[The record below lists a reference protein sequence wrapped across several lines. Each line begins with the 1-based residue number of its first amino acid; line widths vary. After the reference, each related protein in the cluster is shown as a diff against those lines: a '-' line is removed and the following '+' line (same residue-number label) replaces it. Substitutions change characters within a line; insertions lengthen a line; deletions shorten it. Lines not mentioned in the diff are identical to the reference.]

1 MSALDLA
8 ALPEGSA
15 VVVRGLAGF
24 VGRPVVPVVEP
35 EETWEALCARISRP
49 ERGPFRVR
57 VTAAGVV
64 L

>member
-8 ALPEGSA
+8 ALPEGGA
-15 VVVRGLAGF
+15 LVVEGLAGL
-24 VGRPVVPVVEP
+24 VGRRSPEPVDEL
-35 EETWEALCARISRP
+35 EALCARISRP

-57 VTAAGVV
+57 VSADGAVV